1 MARPM
6 VRRHHHLWL
15 HNGGAG
21 FVGLE
26 GGVRIFLSLIKP
38 TAEPAFGDVER
49 FAFGLMGAITI
60 DWGLRLFYFLRAAH
74 SSKMGI
80 KCISKPLWF

>member
-1 MARPM
+1 M

-26 GGVRIFLSLIKP
+26 RGVRIFLSLIKP

-60 DWGLRLFYFLRAAH
+60 DWRLRLFYFLRAAH

-80 KCISKPLWF
+80 KCIGKPLWF